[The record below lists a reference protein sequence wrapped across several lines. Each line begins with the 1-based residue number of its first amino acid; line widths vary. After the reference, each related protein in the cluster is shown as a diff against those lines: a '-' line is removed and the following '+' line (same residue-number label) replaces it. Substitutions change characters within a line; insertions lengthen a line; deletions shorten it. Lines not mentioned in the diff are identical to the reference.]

1 MRLRKSE
8 LLLLAL
14 LGSAAAAEIAT
25 GQPANQ
31 GQLSPTGRWLTE
43 SGNLEVGVAPCGS
56 ALCGTVV
63 REVAN
68 QAMSQISQPASD
80 AAAAGSALGLV
91 ILQDFK
97 PSGDDEWQGHIFNR
111 ENGQTYSCIM
121 RLAAADTLSIRPYKF
136 IRLFGK
142 TQLWH
147 RVQDQTTQQ

>member
-1 MRLRKSE
+1 MRLRRSE
-8 LLLLAL
+8 ILLLAL
-14 LGSAAAAEIAT
+14 LGSAAAAEITT

-68 QAMSQISQPASD
+68 RAMSQISKPASD
-80 AAAAGSALGLV
+80 AAAGSALGLV

-121 RLAAADTLSIRPYKF
+121 RLTDADTLSIRPYKF

-147 RVQDQTTQQ
+147 RVRDQSPQQ